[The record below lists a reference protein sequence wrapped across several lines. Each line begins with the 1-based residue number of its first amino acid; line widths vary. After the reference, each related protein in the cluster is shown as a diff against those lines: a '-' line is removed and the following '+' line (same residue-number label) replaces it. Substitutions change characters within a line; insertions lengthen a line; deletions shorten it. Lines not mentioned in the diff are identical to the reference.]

1 MLIEAQNIVLI
12 IGKIARQS
20 KRLREAGFK
29 IALDDFGTGFASL
42 TQLSTVPVDITKIDK
57 RFVDFLGANEAST
70 AIIEGLLHIAQRTGI
85 TVVAEG
91 IELESQEK
99 LLLERGCMLGQGYL
113 YSKALPSPEAA
124 SLLKER
130 GQNHRQWMHRCHLLS
145 LAASS
150 A

>member
-1 MLIEAQNIVLI
+1 MRFVAFSYEDAFF
-12 IGKIARQS
+12 

-42 TQLSTVPVDITKIDK
+42 THLLTVPVDVIKIDK
-57 RFVDFLGANEAST
+57 SFIDLLGANEAST

-85 TVVAEG
+85 KVVAEG

-113 YSKALPSPEAA
+113 YSKALPGPEAA

-130 GQNHRQWMHRCHLLS
+130 GQNH
-145 LAASS
+145 
-150 A
+150 